1 MAKVAIVG
9 CGAMGSVYA
18 GLMQEAGHEV
28 HGVTLWTDHV
38 AAVNAAGLRV
48 YGDSGDR
55 TVRLASMSTTADAI
69 GECDLVIIA
78 TKSFDAEAAAK
89 SAAALIG
96 PDTVVQTIQNGLGS
110 PDVVANSIDPDQ
122 IAVGVVGGFGA
133 SIPTPGQAHHNGR
146 EITRFGAY
154 RGLSRERLEF
164 GAQVWS
170 SAGFKVALFDDIDQ
184 MVWEKLL
191 INVAFSGSSF
201 LTGLTIAQIIN
212 DPKAWRV
219 ASACALEAL
228 DVANALGV
236 TIDVGDPIEYIRT
249 LGLRIGDA
257 KPSMRLDAEL
267 RRRAEVDAINGS
279 IVRIGAETGVPT
291 PVNSVV
297 VDLAH
302 AAESAYIHEADVT
315 RIG

>member
-18 GLMQEAGHEV
+18 GLMQEAGHKV

-38 AAVNAAGLRV
+38 EAVNTNGLRV

-55 TVRLASMSTTADAI
+55 TVRLTSMSTTTDGI

-78 TKSFDAEAAAK
+78 TKAFDVEAAANT
-89 SAAALIG
+89 SASLIG
-96 PDTVVQTIQNGLGS
+96 SGTVVQTIQNGLGS
-110 PDVVANSIDPDQ
+110 PEAATRTIDPEK

-133 SIPTPGQAHHNGR
+133 SIPKPGEAHHNGR

-154 RGLSRERLEF
+154 SGLSRNKLEF
-164 GAQVWS
+164 GAEVWT
-170 SAGFKVALFDDIDQ
+170 SAGFNVALFEDIEQ
-184 MVWEKLL
+184 MVWEKL
-191 INVAFSGSSF
+191 IMNVTFSGSSF
-201 LTGLTIAQIIN
+201 LTGLTIGQIIN
-212 DPKAWRV
+212 TPEAWKV
-219 ASACALEAL
+219 ASVCAQEAIDVATAAGIKL
-228 DVANALGV
+228 DVGN
-236 TIDVGDPIEYIRT
+236 PIEHIRH

-267 RRRAEVDAINGS
+267 GRKAEVDAINGS
-279 IVRIGAETGVPT
+279 IVREGARIGVPT
-291 PVNSVV
+291 PVNELVV
-297 VDLAH
+297 NLAH
-302 AAESAYIHEADVT
+302 AAESGYIHDADMT

>member
-38 AAVNAAGLRV
+38 AAVNADGLRV

-55 TVRLASMSTTADAI
+55 TVRLASMSTTSDEI
-69 GECDLVIIA
+69 GVCDLVIIA
-78 TKSFDAEAAAK
+78 TKSFDAETAAK
-89 SAAALIG
+89 SSAGLIG

-110 PDVVANSIDPDQ
+110 PEVVAHSVHPDQ

-133 SIPTPGQAHHNGR
+133 SVPKPGQAHHNGR
-146 EITRFGAY
+146 EITRFGAF
-154 RGLSRERLEF
+154 RGLPRERLES
-164 GAQVWS
+164 GADVWT
-170 SAGFKVALFDDIDQ
+170 SAGFKVALFEDIDQ

-191 INVAFSGSSF
+191 INVTYSGSSF
-201 LTGLTIAQIIN
+201 LTGLTIGEIIN

-219 ASACALEAL
+219 ASACALEAV
-228 DVANALGV
+228 DVAGTLGV
-236 TIDVGDPIEYIRT
+236 TLDVGDPLEYIRT
-249 LGLRIGDA
+249 LGLRIADA

-279 IVRIGAETGVPT
+279 IVREGARAGVPT
-291 PVNSVV
+291 PVNQVV

-302 AAESAYIHEADVT
+302 AAESAYIHDADVT
-315 RIG
+315 RIS